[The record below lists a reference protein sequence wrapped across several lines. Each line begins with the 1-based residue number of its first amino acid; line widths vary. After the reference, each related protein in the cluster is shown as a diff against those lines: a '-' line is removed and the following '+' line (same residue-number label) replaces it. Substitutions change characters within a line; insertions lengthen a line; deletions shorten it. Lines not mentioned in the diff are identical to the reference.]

1 MKHLKTFEGYSNV
14 ELTNE
19 EEIWGLFKSG
29 ESKGFAIATQGNNL
43 EQYVQQA
50 LNPRSRT
57 GKTLTRTF
65 QGEDISDLSKDD
77 FMKYA
82 HLIKK
87 LNFDYKAITG
97 AVKADSKLERIHN
110 YICARGYSSASHTA
124 PGNRQFGSGE
134 GATDRYGINTDLDPV
149 AAVEKCRERKP
160 EAAKVAVDS
169 KVLPPKDKFESVRY
183 NRRK

>member
-1 MKHLKTFEGYSNV
+1 MKHLKTFEGYSNI

-29 ESKGFAIATQGNNL
+29 ESKGFAIATQDNNFAR
-43 EQYVQQA
+43 YVQQA
-50 LNPRSRT
+50 LDPKSRS
-57 GKTLTRTF
+57 GKTLTREF

-87 LNFDYKAITG
+87 LNLDQKVIAG

-124 PGNRQFGSGE
+124 PGSRQFGSGE
-134 GATDRYGINTDLDPV
+134 GAVDKYGINPDFDPI
-149 AAVEKCRERKP
+149 AAVESCRERKP
-160 EAAKVAVDS
+160 ETAKVSVDS
-169 KVLPPKDKFESVRY
+169 KVLPPKGKFESVRHK
-183 NRRK
+183 RK